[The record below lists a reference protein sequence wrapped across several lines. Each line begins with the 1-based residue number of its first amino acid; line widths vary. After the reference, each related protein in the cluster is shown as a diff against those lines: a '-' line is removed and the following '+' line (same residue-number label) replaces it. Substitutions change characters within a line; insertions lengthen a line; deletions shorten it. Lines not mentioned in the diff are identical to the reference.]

1 MSMKKFT
8 RSVGLIGLS
17 LGLILCSSQI
27 QGKVQQE
34 TKSGELKAAAR
45 SLLDLL
51 AKGDF
56 ATAEQKFDETMKTGL
71 PKDKLEAAW
80 KAVVS
85 QYGPLKKP
93 ISIRQGK
100 ADEYDIIEIKCEF
113 EKDFLVTRVVFNAK
127 GQISG
132 LFFVPVK

>member
-1 MSMKKFT
+1 MSRGKFIL
-8 RSVGLIGLS
+8 SVGLIGLS

-27 QGKVQQE
+27 QGQVQQD
-34 TKSGELKAAAR
+34 TKSAELKAAAR

-56 ATAEQKFDETMKTGL
+56 AAAEQKFDESMKTGL

-93 ISIRQGK
+93 VSIRQGK
-100 ADEYDIIEIKCEF
+100 AEEYDIIEIKCEF
-113 EKDFLVTRVVFNAK
+113 EKEFLATRVVFNAQGK
-127 GQISG
+127 ISG